1 MDAFKKVPQQPHFGP
16 LRQFMH
22 GLREGMALGLMV
34 SFVDSVEAISKS
46 SIADSIAS
54 FEEKTT
60 TLRLLEE
67 NGFNVEFLRCSLT
80 RLLKIKHDHISYL
93 TEKDQ
98 LKAQLLEKTTS
109 LSQIDE
115 QLDKRE
121 QTIAKLEEELG
132 RARCEAQKI
141 AKEKERGGEELSRL
155 NAADSSVD
163 EACAGAELQF
173 QSILVG
179 LRHESLT

>member
-1 MDAFKKVPQQPHFGP
+1 
-16 LRQFMH
+16 
-22 GLREGMALGLMV
+22 MV

-46 SIADSIAS
+46 SIADNIAS

-98 LKAQLLEKTTS
+98 LMAQLLEKTIS

-115 QLDKRE
+115 RLDKRE
-121 QTIAKLEEELG
+121 QTIAKLEDELG

-141 AKEKERGGEELSRL
+141 AKEKEHGGEELSRL
-155 NAADSSVD
+155 SAADSSVD

-173 QSILVG
+173 QSILAG